1 MYMSRE
7 AEMQALRECNQDLED
22 KLDAQQAEF
31 EGKLDA
37 QQAEFEGKLDARDA
51 EIAKLKAELAEA
63 TGGAR

>member
-1 MYMSRE
+1 
-7 AEMQALRECNQDLED
+7 MQALRECNQDLED
-22 KLDAQQAEF
+22 
-31 EGKLDA
+31 KLDA